1 MSGTRVCAV
10 SHKECWQ
17 SPEGDWYSSGGFPLQ
32 MAAVASLFDAMT
44 LLITRR
50 DSPGEGGLRL
60 PSGAEIIELRKPTGQ
75 AFRRKMSVLGNL
87 RYYISTIAY
96 HASKADVVHI
106 PPPGDIPL
114 LGMLVALALRKRLI
128 VRYCASWVKTSETTL
143 MNRVTRGLMR
153 VFAGGRNVM
162 LATGEAEVPPAPGIT
177 WIFATGLSEEELTLT
192 APVNSRKLSDPPQVA
207 YIGRLA
213 EGKGVREL
221 IQALA
226 QLRRDGFHPMP
237 HVTLIGDGPERQ
249 QLRAQA
255 DEDGL
260 GELVTFAGQ
269 LDRCSLD
276 ARLTGVDFCVQAS
289 LSEGY
294 SKAWLDA
301 FAHGLPVLASEAG
314 AARPVIGGNGERGW
328 LVPPGDVRALAEQL
342 RRVLSEPR
350 DWDALRRRCREF
362 AENRTLENWARQIGE
377 RCAEQWGFRVT
388 EGKLVAQQGLRP

>member
-1 MSGTRVCAV
+1 
-10 SHKECWQ
+10 
-17 SPEGDWYSSGGFPLQ
+17 
-32 MAAVASLFDAMT
+32 
-44 LLITRR
+44 
-50 DSPGEGGLRL
+50 
-60 PSGAEIIELRKPTGQ
+60 
-75 AFRRKMSVLGNL
+75 
-87 RYYISTIAY
+87 
-96 HASKADVVHI
+96 
-106 PPPGDIPL
+106 
-114 LGMLVALALRKRLI
+114 
-128 VRYCASWVKTSETTL
+128 
-143 MNRVTRGLMR
+143 
-153 VFAGGRNVM
+153 
-162 LATGEAEVPPAPGIT
+162 
-177 WIFATGLSEEELTLT
+177 
-192 APVNSRKLSDPPQVA
+192 
-207 YIGRLA
+207 
-213 EGKGVREL
+213 
-221 IQALA
+221 
-226 QLRRDGFHPMP
+226 MP

-249 QLRAQA
+249 RLRAQA
-255 DEDGL
+255 DEHGL

-269 LDRCSLD
+269 LDRRSLD

-342 RRVLSEPR
+342 RRVLSEPQ